1 MTFMVA
7 AAIGGGAS
15 ILGGLLGSRGA
26 SSAAKTQANAATD
39 AARIQA
45 ESADKALALQKQMYE
60 QQVARNQPY
69 VGAGLS
75 AQNRLMSMLGLQADP
90 RYAGS
95 RAVNSLAPSQSV
107 TSSVPAPTMLTR
119 DQLRQQLLPQFTT
132 PATQG
137 QWLPG
142 VGEDQIGAGYFG
154 ATPASVDEAALN
166 AAVDQLY
173 GQQQAQQQQ
182 WQASQAQMGQAGT
195 IPGEDPYYGMY
206 ANGYQAAPDLM
217 VGNYQSPGNYQD
229 PGDFSM
235 EKFQQDPGYA
245 FRMSEGLKAL
255 DRTAAARGGLISGGA
270 MKAASRYGQDMASQE
285 YQNAFNRYNQN
296 RDFNS
301 NLFNTNRTFGANQF
315 NTDRTYQ
322 TNQYNQNRNFNT
334 DLYQTNRTNALAPL
348 GSLMASGQNAANN
361 MSSAGQNYGN
371 NAGST
376 YQQAG
381 NAAAAGVNAAGQSNA
396 AGQMGVA
403 NSLGN
408 AVNTAASS
416 YNQANLLNALRGS
429 TPAVA
434 SYGTLDGTYDYT
446 PTANRIGMY

>member
-15 ILGGLLGSRGA
+15 ILGGLIGSKGA
-26 SSAAKTQANAATD
+26 SRAAQTQANAATE

-45 ESADKALALQKQMYE
+45 ASADKSLALQERMYNE
-60 QQVARNQPY
+60 QIARNQPY
-69 VGAGLS
+69 VGAGAL
-75 AQNRLMSMLGLQADP
+75 AQNRLLSMLGLQADP

-137 QWLPG
+137 QWVPG
-142 VGEDQIGAGYFG
+142 AGEDQIGAGYFG
-154 ATPASVDEAALN
+154 ATPASVNEAALN
-166 AAVDQLY
+166 AEIDRLY

-182 WQASQAQMGQAGT
+182 WQANQAQAGQVGT

-217 VGNYQSPGNYQD
+217 VGNYQD
-229 PGDFSM
+229 PGDFTM

-255 DRTAAARGGLISGGA
+255 DRTAAARGGLISGSAMKGA
-270 MKAASRYGQDMASQE
+270 MRYGQDMASQE
-285 YQNAFNRYNQN
+285 YQNAFNRYNAN
-296 RDFNS
+296 RTFNS
-301 NLFNTNRTFGANQF
+301 NLFNANRA
-315 NTDRTYQ
+315 YQ
-322 TNQYNQNRNFNT
+322 TGQYNQNRNFNT
-334 DLYQTNRTNALAPL
+334 DLYKMNRSDALGAL
-348 GSLMASGQNAANN
+348 GSLMSSGQNAANQ
-361 MSSAGQNYGN
+361 MGAAGQNYAGN
-371 NAGST
+371 ANST
-376 YQQAG
+376 FQQAG
-381 NAAAAGVNAAGQSNA
+381 NAAAAGINAAGQAGA

-403 NSLGN
+403 NSLNN
-408 AVNTAASS
+408 AINTAASS

-434 SYGTLDGTYDYT
+434 PAVAQQPYSWYEG
-446 PTANRIGMY
+446 

>member
-1 MTFMVA
+1 MAFITA
-7 AAIGGGAS
+7 ALVGGGAS
-15 ILGGLLGSRGA
+15 ILGGLIGARGA
-26 SSAAKTQANAATD
+26 SRAANTQANAATE

-45 ESADKALALQKQMYE
+45 AQADKALALQERMYNE
-60 QQVARNQPY
+60 QIARNQPY
-69 VGAGLS
+69 VGAGAL
-75 AQNRLMSMLGLQADP
+75 AQNRLLSMLGLQADP

-95 RAVNSLAPSQSV
+95 QAVNSLAPSQSV
-107 TSSVPAPTMLTR
+107 APSVPAPTMLTR

-137 QWLPG
+137 QWMPG

-166 AAVDQLY
+166 AEIDRLY

-182 WQASQAQMGQAGT
+182 WQANQAQAGQVGT

-217 VGNYQSPGNYQD
+217 VGNYQD
-229 PGDFSM
+229 PGDFTM

-255 DRTAAARGGLISGGA
+255 DRTAAARGGLISGSA
-270 MKAASRYGQDMASQE
+270 LKAASRYGQDMASQE

-296 RDFNS
+296 RK
-301 NLFNTNRTFGANQF
+301 
-315 NTDRTYQ
+315 
-322 TNQYNQNRNFNT
+322 FNT
-334 DLYQTNRTNALAPL
+334 DLYQTNRTNALVPL
-348 GSLMASGQNAANN
+348 GTLMASGQNAANQ
-361 MSSAGQNYGN
+361 MGAAGQNYAG
-371 NAGST
+371 NAGTT

-381 NAAAAGVNAAGQSNA
+381 NAAAAGINAAGQAGA

-408 AVNTAASS
+408 AINTAASS

-429 TPAVA
+429 TPATD
-434 SYGTLDGTYDYT
+434 SGWGNTFLYG
-446 PTANRIGMY
+446 RE

>member
-15 ILGGLLGSRGA
+15 ILGGLIGSKGA
-26 SSAAKTQANAATD
+26 SSAAQTQANAATE

-45 ESADKALALQKQMYE
+45 AQADKTLALQERIYNE
-60 QQVARNQPY
+60 QIARNQPY
-69 VGAGLS
+69 VGAGAL
-75 AQNRLMSMLGLQADP
+75 AQNRLLSMLGLQADP

-154 ATPASVDEAALN
+154 ATPASVNEAALN
-166 AAVDQLY
+166 AEIDRLY

-182 WQASQAQMGQAGT
+182 WQANQAQAGQVGT

-217 VGNYQSPGNYQD
+217 VGNYQD
-229 PGDFSM
+229 PGDFTM

-255 DRTAAARGGLISGGA
+255 DRTAAARGGLISGSA
-270 MKAASRYGQDMASQE
+270 LKAASRYGQDMASQE

-296 RDFNS
+296 RTFNS
-301 NLFNTNRTFGANQF
+301 NLFNANRA
-315 NTDRTYQ
+315 YQ
-322 TNQYNQNRNFNT
+322 TGQYNTNRNFNT
-334 DLYQTNRTNALAPL
+334 DLYQTNRSNALAPL
-348 GSLMASGQNAANN
+348 GTLMASGQNAANQ
-361 MSSAGQNYGN
+361 MGAAGQNY
-371 NAGST
+371 AGSAGTT

-381 NAAAAGVNAAGQSNA
+381 NAAAAGINAAGQAGA

-403 NSLGN
+403 NSLNN
-408 AVNTAASS
+408 AINTAASS

-434 SYGTLDGTYDYT
+434 PAVAQQPYSWYEG
-446 PTANRIGMY
+446 

>member
-1 MTFMVA
+1 MSFIT
-7 AAIGGGAS
+7 AAIIGAGAS
-15 ILGGLLGSRGA
+15 LAGGLLGSRGA
-26 SSAAKTQANAATD
+26 SRAAQTQADAATEAAK
-39 AARIQA
+39 IQA
-45 ESADKALALQKQMYE
+45 AQADKSLALQERMYNE
-60 QQVARNQPY
+60 QIARNQPY
-69 VGAGLS
+69 VGAGAL
-75 AQNRLMSMLGLQADP
+75 AQNRLMSMLGLRADP

-95 RAVNSLAPSQSV
+95 QATNAMVPSMQA
-107 TSSVPAPTMLTR
+107 SSMPPPPAMQTR
-119 DQLRQQLLPQFTT
+119 EQLRQQLLAQYTT
-132 PATQG
+132 PAT
-137 QWLPG
+137 PG
-142 VGEDQIGAGYFG
+142 EMVNMGIDNGGYMPSG
-154 ATPASVDEAALN
+154 GTPASVDEAALN
-166 AAVDQLY
+166 AEIDRLY

-182 WQASQAQMGQAGT
+182 WQATQGQAGQAGMT
-195 IPGEDPYYGMY
+195 PGEDPYYGMY

-217 VGNYQSPGNYQD
+217 VGNYQD
-229 PGDFSM
+229 PGDFTM

-296 RDFNS
+296 RGFNS
-301 NLFNTNRTFGANQF
+301 NLFNQN
-315 NTDRTYQ
+315 RTYQ

-348 GSLMASGQNAANN
+348 GTLMSSGQNAANQ
-361 MSSAGQNYGN
+361 MGAAGQNYAGN
-371 NAGST
+371 ASST

-381 NAAAAGVNAAGQSNA
+381 NAAAAGINAAGQAGA
-396 AGQMGVA
+396 AGQMGQA

-408 AVNTAASS
+408 AINTAASS

-434 SYGTLDGTYDYT
+434 
-446 PTANRIGMY
+446 PTAILDSYW

>member
-15 ILGGLLGSRGA
+15 ILGGLLGSKGA
-26 SSAAKTQANAATD
+26 SSAANTQAQAATE

-95 RAVNSLAPSQSV
+95 ASTNALYQQPQSAA
-107 TSSVPAPTMLTR
+107 TSMPQPAMQTR
-119 DQLRQQLLPQFTT
+119 EQLRQQLLAQYTT
-132 PATQG
+132 PAT
-137 QWLPG
+137 PG
-142 VGEDQIGAGYFG
+142 EMVNNPGMDGGGYTMSG
-154 ATPASVDEAALN
+154 GTPASVDEAALN

-173 GQQQAQQQQ
+173 GQQQAQQQQQ

-217 VGNYQSPGNYQD
+217 VGNYQD

-270 MKAASRYGQDMASQE
+270 LKAASRYGQDMASQE

-296 RDFNS
+296 RTYNS
-301 NLFNTNRTFGANQF
+301 GLFNTNRA
-315 NTDRTYQ
+315 YQ
-322 TNQYNQNRNFNT
+322 TGQYNQNRNFNT

-361 MSSAGQNYGN
+361 TGAAGQNYAS
-371 NAGST
+371 NASST

-381 NAAAAGVNAAGQSNA
+381 NAGAAGINAAGQSNA

-434 SYGTLDGTYDYT
+434 PTTSDAYWSPTTTLDTYW
-446 PTANRIGMY
+446 

>member
-15 ILGGLLGSRGA
+15 ILGGLLGSKGA
-26 SSAAKTQANAATD
+26 SSAANTQAQAATE

-95 RAVNSLAPSQSV
+95 ASTNALYQQPQSAA
-107 TSSVPAPTMLTR
+107 TSMPQPAMQTR
-119 DQLRQQLLPQFTT
+119 EQLRQQLLAQYTT
-132 PATQG
+132 PAT
-137 QWLPG
+137 PG
-142 VGEDQIGAGYFG
+142 EMVNNPGMDGGYTMSG
-154 ATPASVDEAALN
+154 GTPASVDEAALN

-182 WQASQAQMGQAGT
+182 WQATQGQAGQAGT

-217 VGNYQSPGNYQD
+217 VGNYQD

-270 MKAASRYGQDMASQE
+270 LKAASRYGQDMASQE

-296 RDFNS
+296 RTYNS
-301 NLFNTNRTFGANQF
+301 GLFNTNRA
-315 NTDRTYQ
+315 YQ
-322 TNQYNQNRNFNT
+322 TGQYNQNRNFNT

-348 GSLMASGQNAANN
+348 GSLMSSGQNAANN
-361 MSSAGQNYGN
+361 TGAAGQNYAS
-371 NAGST
+371 NASST

-381 NAAAAGVNAAGQSNA
+381 NAGAAGINAAGQSNA

-434 SYGTLDGTYDYT
+434 PTTSDAYWSPTTTLDTYW
-446 PTANRIGMY
+446 

>member
-15 ILGGLLGSRGA
+15 ILGGLIGSKGA
-26 SSAAKTQANAATD
+26 SRAAQTQANAATE

-45 ESADKALALQKQMYE
+45 AQADKTLALQERIYNE
-60 QQVARNQPY
+60 QIARNQPY
-69 VGAGLS
+69 VGAGAL
-75 AQNRLMSMLGLQADP
+75 AQNRLLSMLGLQADP

-154 ATPASVDEAALN
+154 ATPASVNEAALN
-166 AAVDQLY
+166 AEIDRLY

-182 WQASQAQMGQAGT
+182 WQANQAQAGQVGT

-217 VGNYQSPGNYQD
+217 VGNYQD
-229 PGDFSM
+229 PGDFTM

-255 DRTAAARGGLISGGA
+255 DRTAAARGGLISGSA
-270 MKAASRYGQDMASQE
+270 LKAASRYGQDMASQE

-296 RDFNS
+296 RTFNS
-301 NLFNTNRTFGANQF
+301 NLFNANRA
-315 NTDRTYQ
+315 YQ
-322 TNQYNQNRNFNT
+322 TGQYNTNRNFNT
-334 DLYQTNRTNALAPL
+334 DLYQTNRSNALAPL
-348 GSLMASGQNAANN
+348 GTLMASGQNAANQ
-361 MSSAGQNYGN
+361 MGAAGQNY
-371 NAGST
+371 AGSAGTT

-381 NAAAAGVNAAGQSNA
+381 NAAAAGINAAGQAGA

-403 NSLGN
+403 NSLNN
-408 AVNTAASS
+408 AINTAASS
-416 YNQANLLNALRGS
+416 YTQANLLNALRGS

-434 SYGTLDGTYDYT
+434 PAVAQQPYSWYEG
-446 PTANRIGMY
+446 

>member
-15 ILGGLLGSRGA
+15 ILGGLIGSKGA
-26 SSAAKTQANAATD
+26 SSAAKTQANAATE

-95 RAVNSLAPSQSV
+95 ASTNALYQQPQSAA
-107 TSSVPAPTMLTR
+107 TSMPQPAMQTR
-119 DQLRQQLLPQFTT
+119 EQLRQQLLAQYTT
-132 PATQG
+132 PAT
-137 QWLPG
+137 PG
-142 VGEDQIGAGYFG
+142 EMVNNPGMDGGGYTMSG
-154 ATPASVDEAALN
+154 GTPASVDEAALN

-217 VGNYQSPGNYQD
+217 VGNYQD

-270 MKAASRYGQDMASQE
+270 LKAASRYGQDMASQE

-296 RDFNS
+296 RTYNS
-301 NLFNTNRTFGANQF
+301 SLFNTNRA
-315 NTDRTYQ
+315 YQ
-322 TNQYNQNRNFNT
+322 TGQYNQNRNFNT

-348 GSLMASGQNAANN
+348 GSLMSSGQNAANN
-361 MSSAGQNYGN
+361 TGAAGQNYAS
-371 NAGST
+371 NASST

-381 NAAAAGVNAAGQSNA
+381 NAGAAGINAAGQSNA

-429 TPAVA
+429 TPQVA

>member
-15 ILGGLLGSRGA
+15 ILGGLIGSKGA
-26 SSAAKTQANAATD
+26 SRAAQTQANAATE

-45 ESADKALALQKQMYE
+45 AQADKTLALQERIYNE
-60 QQVARNQPY
+60 QIARNQPY
-69 VGAGLS
+69 VGAGAL
-75 AQNRLMSMLGLQADP
+75 AQNRLLSMLGLQADP

-154 ATPASVDEAALN
+154 ATPASVNEAALN
-166 AAVDQLY
+166 AEIDRLY

-182 WQASQAQMGQAGT
+182 WQANQAQAGQVGT

-217 VGNYQSPGNYQD
+217 VGNYQD
-229 PGDFSM
+229 PGDFTL

-255 DRTAAARGGLISGGA
+255 DRTAAARGGLISGSA
-270 MKAASRYGQDMASQE
+270 LKAASRYGQDMASQE

-296 RDFNS
+296 RTFNS
-301 NLFNTNRTFGANQF
+301 NLFNANRA
-315 NTDRTYQ
+315 YQ
-322 TNQYNQNRNFNT
+322 TGQYNTNRNFNT
-334 DLYQTNRTNALAPL
+334 DLYQTNRSNALAPL
-348 GSLMASGQNAANN
+348 GTLMASGQNAANQ
-361 MSSAGQNYGN
+361 MGAAGQNY
-371 NAGST
+371 AGSAGTT

-381 NAAAAGVNAAGQSNA
+381 NAAAAGINAAGQAGA

-403 NSLGN
+403 NSLNN
-408 AVNTAASS
+408 AINTAASS
-416 YNQANLLNALRGS
+416 YTQANLLNALRGS

-434 SYGTLDGTYDYT
+434 PAVAQQPYSWYEG
-446 PTANRIGMY
+446 

>member
-15 ILGGLLGSRGA
+15 ILGGLIGSKGA
-26 SSAAKTQANAATD
+26 SSAAKTQANAATE

-95 RAVNSLAPSQSV
+95 ASTNALYQQPQSAA
-107 TSSVPAPTMLTR
+107 TSMPQPAMQTR
-119 DQLRQQLLPQFTT
+119 EQLRQQLLAQYTT
-132 PATQG
+132 PAA
-137 QWLPG
+137 PG
-142 VGEDQIGAGYFG
+142 EMVNNPGMDGGGYTMSG
-154 ATPASVDEAALN
+154 GTPASVDEAALN

-173 GQQQAQQQQ
+173 GQQQAQQ

-217 VGNYQSPGNYQD
+217 VGNYQD

-270 MKAASRYGQDMASQE
+270 LKAASRYGQDMASQE

-296 RDFNS
+296 RTYNS
-301 NLFNTNRTFGANQF
+301 GLFNTNRA
-315 NTDRTYQ
+315 YQ
-322 TNQYNQNRNFNT
+322 TGQYNQNRNFNT

-348 GSLMASGQNAANN
+348 GSLMSSGQNAANN
-361 MSSAGQNYGN
+361 TGAAGQNYAS
-371 NAGST
+371 NASST

-381 NAAAAGVNAAGQSNA
+381 NAGAAGINAAGQSNA

-434 SYGTLDGTYDYT
+434 PTTSDAYWSPTTTLDTYW
-446 PTANRIGMY
+446 

>member
-15 ILGGLLGSRGA
+15 ILGGLLGSKGA
-26 SSAAKTQANAATD
+26 SSAANTQAQAATE

-95 RAVNSLAPSQSV
+95 ASTNALYQQPQSAA
-107 TSSVPAPTMLTR
+107 TSMPQPAMQTR
-119 DQLRQQLLPQFTT
+119 EQLRQQLLAQYTT
-132 PATQG
+132 PAI
-137 QWLPG
+137 PG
-142 VGEDQIGAGYFG
+142 DSVNMGIDNGGYVTTG
-154 ATPASVDEAALN
+154 GTPASVDEAALN

-217 VGNYQSPGNYQD
+217 VGNYQD

-270 MKAASRYGQDMASQE
+270 LKAASRYGQDMASQE

-296 RDFNS
+296 RTYNS
-301 NLFNTNRTFGANQF
+301 GLFNTNRA
-315 NTDRTYQ
+315 YQ
-322 TNQYNQNRNFNT
+322 TGQYNQNRNFNT

-348 GSLMASGQNAANN
+348 GSLMSSGQNAANN
-361 MSSAGQNYGN
+361 TGAAGQNYAS
-371 NAGST
+371 NASST

-381 NAAAAGVNAAGQSNA
+381 NAGAAGINAAGQSNA

-434 SYGTLDGTYDYT
+434 PTTSDAYWSPTTTLDTYW
-446 PTANRIGMY
+446 

>member
-7 AAIGGGAS
+7 AAIGAGGS
-15 ILGGLLGSRGA
+15 ILGGLFGSKGA
-26 SSAAKTQANAATD
+26 SSAAKTQANAATE

-69 VGAGLS
+69 VGAGAL
-75 AQNRLMSMLGLQADP
+75 AQNRLMSMLGLRADP

-95 RAVNSLAPSQSV
+95 QAVNAMIPSQAASAPPP
-107 TSSVPAPTMLTR
+107 PAMQTR
-119 DQLRQQLLPQFTT
+119 EQLRQQLLAQYTT
-132 PATQG
+132 PAT
-137 QWLPG
+137 PG
-142 VGEDQIGAGYFG
+142 EMVNNPGMDGGGYTMSG
-154 ATPASVDEAALN
+154 GTPASVNEAALN
-166 AAVDQLY
+166 AEIDRLY

-182 WQASQAQMGQAGT
+182 WQATQGQAGQAGMT
-195 IPGEDPYYGMY
+195 PGEDPYYGMY

-217 VGNYQSPGNYQD
+217 VGNYQD
-229 PGDFSM
+229 PGDFTM

-296 RDFNS
+296 RGFNS
-301 NLFNTNRTFGANQF
+301 NLFNQN
-315 NTDRTYQ
+315 RTYQ

-348 GSLMASGQNAANN
+348 GTLMSSGQNAANQ
-361 MSSAGQNYGN
+361 MGAAGQNYAGN
-371 NAGST
+371 ASST

-381 NAAAAGVNAAGQSNA
+381 NAAAAGINAAGQAGA
-396 AGQMGVA
+396 AGQMGQA

-408 AVNTAASS
+408 AINTAASS

-434 SYGTLDGTYDYT
+434 PTTPDAYWSPTTTLDTYW
-446 PTANRIGMY
+446 

>member
-7 AAIGGGAS
+7 AAIGAGGS
-15 ILGGLLGSRGA
+15 ILGGLIGSKGA
-26 SSAAKTQANAATD
+26 SSAANTQANAATE

-45 ESADKALALQKQMYE
+45 AQADKALALQERMYNE
-60 QQVARNQPY
+60 QIARNQPY
-69 VGAGLS
+69 VGAGAL
-75 AQNRLMSMLGLQADP
+75 AQNRLLSMLGLQADP

-95 RAVNSLAPSQSV
+95 QAVNSLAPSQSA
-107 TSSVPAPTMLTR
+107 SPSVPAPTMLTR

-137 QWLPG
+137 QWMPG

-166 AAVDQLY
+166 AEIDRLY

-182 WQASQAQMGQAGT
+182 WQANQAQAGQVGT

-217 VGNYQSPGNYQD
+217 VGNYQD
-229 PGDFSM
+229 PGDFTM
-235 EKFQQDPGYA
+235 EKFQEDPGYA

-255 DRTAAARGGLISGGA
+255 DRTAAARGGLISGSA
-270 MKAASRYGQDMASQE
+270 LKAASRYGQDMASQE

-296 RDFNS
+296 RAFNS
-301 NLFNTNRTFGANQF
+301 NLFNANRA
-315 NTDRTYQ
+315 YQ
-322 TNQYNQNRNFNT
+322 TGQYNLNRNFNA
-334 DLYQTNRTNALAPL
+334 DLYQTNRSNALSPL
-348 GSLMASGQNAANN
+348 GTLMSSGQNAANQ
-361 MSSAGQNYGN
+361 MGAAGQNYAGN
-371 NAGST
+371 ASNT
-376 YQQAG
+376 FQQAG
-381 NAAAAGVNAAGQSNA
+381 NAAAAGINTAGQANA

-408 AVNTAASS
+408 AINTAASS

-429 TPAVA
+429 TPVT
-434 SYGTLDGTYDYT
+434 SSGWGDTYLYG
-446 PTANRIGMY
+446 RE

>member
-15 ILGGLLGSRGA
+15 ILGGLIGSKGA
-26 SSAAKTQANAATD
+26 SRAAQTQANAATE

-45 ESADKALALQKQMYE
+45 AQADKTLALQERIYNE
-60 QQVARNQPY
+60 QIARNQPY
-69 VGAGLS
+69 VGAGAL
-75 AQNRLMSMLGLQADP
+75 AQNRLLSMLGLQADP
-90 RYAGS
+90 RYAGFA
-95 RAVNSLAPSQSV
+95 AVNSLAPSQLV

-154 ATPASVDEAALN
+154 ATPASVNEAALN
-166 AAVDQLY
+166 AEIDRLY

-182 WQASQAQMGQAGT
+182 WQANQAQAGQVGT

-217 VGNYQSPGNYQD
+217 VGNYQD
-229 PGDFSM
+229 PGDFTL

-255 DRTAAARGGLISGGA
+255 DRTAAARGGLISGSA
-270 MKAASRYGQDMASQE
+270 LKAASRYGQDMASQE

-296 RDFNS
+296 RTFNS
-301 NLFNTNRTFGANQF
+301 NLFNANRA
-315 NTDRTYQ
+315 YQ
-322 TNQYNQNRNFNT
+322 TGQYNTNRNFNT
-334 DLYQTNRTNALAPL
+334 DLYQTNRSNALAPL
-348 GSLMASGQNAANN
+348 GTLMASGQNAANQ
-361 MSSAGQNYGN
+361 MGAAGQNY
-371 NAGST
+371 AGSAGTT

-381 NAAAAGVNAAGQSNA
+381 NAAAAGINAAGQAGA

-403 NSLGN
+403 NSLNN
-408 AVNTAASS
+408 AINTAASS
-416 YNQANLLNALRGS
+416 YTQANLLNALRGS

-434 SYGTLDGTYDYT
+434 PAVAQQPYSWYEG
-446 PTANRIGMY
+446 

>member
-15 ILGGLLGSRGA
+15 ILGGLIGSKGA
-26 SSAAKTQANAATD
+26 SRAAQTQANAATE

-45 ESADKALALQKQMYE
+45 AQSDKTIALQERMYNE
-60 QQVARNQPY
+60 QIARNQPY
-69 VGAGLS
+69 VGAGAL
-75 AQNRLMSMLGLQADP
+75 AQNRLLSMLGLQADP

-137 QWLPG
+137 QWVPG

-154 ATPASVDEAALN
+154 ATPASVNEAALN
-166 AAVDQLY
+166 AEIDRLY

-182 WQASQAQMGQAGT
+182 WQANQAQAGQVGT

-217 VGNYQSPGNYQD
+217 VGNYQD
-229 PGDFSM
+229 PGDFTM

-255 DRTAAARGGLISGGA
+255 DRTAAARGGLISGSA
-270 MKAASRYGQDMASQE
+270 LKAASRYGQDMASQE

-296 RDFNS
+296 RTFNS
-301 NLFNTNRTFGANQF
+301 NLFNANRA
-315 NTDRTYQ
+315 YQ
-322 TNQYNQNRNFNT
+322 TGQYNTNRNFNT
-334 DLYQTNRTNALAPL
+334 DLYQTNRSNALAPL
-348 GSLMASGQNAANN
+348 GTLMASGQNAANQ
-361 MSSAGQNYGN
+361 MGAAGQNYAG
-371 NAGST
+371 NAGTT

-381 NAAAAGVNAAGQSNA
+381 NAAAAGINAAGQAGA

-403 NSLGN
+403 NSLNN
-408 AVNTAASS
+408 AINTAASS

-429 TPAVA
+429 TPATD
-434 SYGTLDGTYDYT
+434 SGWGNTFLYG
-446 PTANRIGMY
+446 RE

>member
-15 ILGGLLGSRGA
+15 ILGGLLGSKGA
-26 SSAAKTQANAATD
+26 SSAAKTQAQAATD

-95 RAVNSLAPSQSV
+95 ASTNALYQQPQSAA
-107 TSSVPAPTMLTR
+107 TSMPQPAMQTR
-119 DQLRQQLLPQFTT
+119 EQLRQQLLAQYTT
-132 PATQG
+132 PAT
-137 QWLPG
+137 PG
-142 VGEDQIGAGYFG
+142 EMVNNPGMDGGGYTMSG
-154 ATPASVDEAALN
+154 GTPASVDEAALN

-217 VGNYQSPGNYQD
+217 VGNYQD

-235 EKFQQDPGYA
+235 EKFQQGPGYA

-270 MKAASRYGQDMASQE
+270 LKAASRYGQDMASQE
-285 YQNAFNRYNQN
+285 YQNAFNR
-296 RDFNS
+296 
-301 NLFNTNRTFGANQF
+301 
-315 NTDRTYQ
+315 
-322 TNQYNQNRNFNT
+322 YNQNRNFNT

-348 GSLMASGQNAANN
+348 GSLMSSGQNAANN
-361 MSSAGQNYGN
+361 TGAAGQNYAS
-371 NAGST
+371 NASST

-381 NAAAAGVNAAGQSNA
+381 NAGAAGINAAGQSNA

-429 TPAVA
+429 TPQVA

>member
-15 ILGGLLGSRGA
+15 ILGGLIGSKGA
-26 SSAAKTQANAATD
+26 SSAAKTQANAATE

-75 AQNRLMSMLGLQADP
+75 AQNRLMSMLGLHADP

-95 RAVNSLAPSQSV
+95 
-107 TSSVPAPTMLTR
+107 APTNALYQQPQSAATSMPQPAMQTR
-119 DQLRQQLLPQFTT
+119 EQLRQQLLAQYTT
-132 PATQG
+132 PAI
-137 QWLPG
+137 PG
-142 VGEDQIGAGYFG
+142 DSVNMGIDNGGYVTTG
-154 ATPASVDEAALN
+154 GTPASVDEAALN

-195 IPGEDPYYGMY
+195 TPGEDPYYGMY

-217 VGNYQSPGNYQD
+217 VGNYQD

-270 MKAASRYGQDMASQE
+270 LKAASRYGQDMASQE

-296 RDFNS
+296 RTYNS
-301 NLFNTNRTFGANQF
+301 GLFNTNRA
-315 NTDRTYQ
+315 YQ
-322 TNQYNQNRNFNT
+322 TGQYNQNRNFNT

-348 GSLMASGQNAANN
+348 GSLMSSGQNAANN
-361 MSSAGQNYGN
+361 TGAAGQNYAS
-371 NAGST
+371 NASST

-381 NAAAAGVNAAGQSNA
+381 NAGAAGINAAGQSNA

-434 SYGTLDGTYDYT
+434 PTTSDAYWSPTTTLDTYW
-446 PTANRIGMY
+446 